1 VQGLPR
7 LRAPAAR
14 HEKGAFTGAA
24 APRPGRFERADGG
37 TLFLDEVGEP
47 SMVAVELPPLRERPE
62 DLAPLASHFLHQLD
76 EGHGTRVALA
86 PPILA
91 VLGDCR
97 LTGNARQLRNCLER
111 AVVSSSGETLEPHDF
126 PCARDGHAACLL
138 EQVTD
143 EPAAP
148 RPVPRSWTQARPTA
162 GVRADPSEPPGEPA
176 EGPAEEER
184 ARVLAALRHCGWVQ
198 AKAARHLGLTVR
210 QLGYRVRKFGIELEK
225 L

>member
-97 LTGNARQLRNCLER
+97 LTGNARRLRSCLER
-111 AVVSSSGETLEPHDF
+111 AVVSSSGGGRLEPHDF
-126 PCARDGHAACLL
+126 PCARDGQAACLL

-143 EPAAP
+143 EP
-148 RPVPRSWTQARPTA
+148 
-162 GVRADPSEPPGEPA
+162 
-176 EGPAEEER
+176 ER
-184 ARVLAALRHCGWVQ
+184 AWEFGSKVREALVVGGELRVRRVLA
-198 AKAARHLGLTVR
+198 
-210 QLGYRVRKFGIELEK
+210 
-225 L
+225 